1 MLRCSLAGFGDRLL
15 AALARSGVARL
26 GDEGIGVNAGVE
38 RVHRFHPGE
47 LEEALAVRPPD
58 GQHGLLA
65 VGLAQPY
72 VSPRQVETRPKTL
85 NVPLPRAGNRFVKI
99 HQVENQPPL
108 VRYETAE
115 VAHDTLST

>member
-1 MLRCSLAGFGDRLL
+1 HLL

-38 RVHRFHPGE
+38 HIHRFHPRE
-47 LEEALAVRPPD
+47 LEKALAVSPTD
-58 GQHGLLA
+58 GQNGLLA

-99 HQVENQPPL
+99 HQVEDQPPL
-108 VRYETAE
+108 GRGETAE
-115 VAHDTLST
+115 LAQLPVPAQLYAQPSPS